1 MERHLHSKIGG
12 KALFKEEANGDGDE
26 PTGPERTATQDNKT
40 AIDMERHLHSKI
52 GGKALLKEE
61 ANGDGD
67 EPDESTGLK
76 LKSDELIKPTSKLF
90 WPNSARMTTL
100 RVASPVFTLVYI
112 LKTGRINWVPRSL
125 AASLKPLPLPLS
137 PSLSLSQIFSLI
149 FSVSEASSCWDVEKM
164 TTEHE
169 SSQLYA
175 IQTVLFLSGFGSLC
189 FFST

>member
-1 MERHLHSKIGG
+1 MRGMKSLTIW
-12 KALFKEEANGDGDE
+12 ALFA
-26 PTGPERTATQDNKT
+26 
-40 AIDMERHLHSKI
+40 
-52 GGKALLKEE
+52 ALLSQQLF
-61 ANGDGD
+61 A
-67 EPDESTGLK
+67 SV
-76 LKSDELIKPTSKLF
+76 TSI
-90 WPNSARMTTL
+90 R
-100 RVASPVFTLVYI
+100 
-112 LKTGRINWVPRSL
+112 VPRSL

-137 PSLSLSQIFSLI
+137 PSLSLSQIFSLN